1 MPPAS
6 DPDHERFVHQ
16 ALADF
21 ERPLVAYAT
30 RLLGG
35 DLDGAR
41 DVVQEAF
48 LRLCRSDRSES
59 AAGLRTWLFTVCRN
73 LALDLRRK
81 DGRMNPLDETRAALL
96 ESASPG
102 PDQGLEERDELQRV
116 LAALAALPE
125 KQREVLRL
133 KFQHGLSYAEIGR
146 VTQQKTGTVGW
157 LIHEGIRALRSRLE
171 PDGLRG
177 VEA

>member
-1 MPPAS
+1 MPPAA
-6 DPDHERFVHQ
+6 DPEHERFVHQ

-21 ERPLVAYAT
+21 ERPLVAFAA

-35 DLDGAR
+35 DLDAAR
-41 DVVQEAF
+41 DVVQETF
-48 LRLCRSDRSES
+48 LRLVRAQRGDVE
-59 AAGLRTWLFTVCRN
+59 GQFRTWLYTVCRN
-73 LALDLRRK
+73 RALDLRRK
-81 DGRMNPLDETRAALL
+81 DGRMDSLDETRAATL
-96 ESASPG
+96 ADAGPG
-102 PDQGLEERDELQRV
+102 PEQGLERRDELRAV
-116 LAALAALPE
+116 LAALEALPD

-171 PDGLRG
+171 PDGIRG